1 MPTPIYSIPIF
12 NIEQARAV
20 ASVLL
25 GYLDAT
31 SPSDNVLT
39 ESQLAAIDSDEHKGI
54 SAAWCHLDAFLS
66 TQNNYMTTTICNIVS
81 VAGITAQQMWSSVA
95 GSHQRLWR
103 VQTGALILYRVTSKS
118 TRFEAET
125 YIFAATED
133 GIISDWIELAGSAE
147 GEHTHEDV
155 IAAHMKYLSNA

>member
-66 TQNNYMTTTICNIVS
+66 TQ
-81 VAGITAQQMWSSVA
+81 
-95 GSHQRLWR
+95 
-103 VQTGALILYRVTSKS
+103 
-118 TRFEAET
+118 
-125 YIFAATED
+125 D
-133 GIISDWIELAGSAE
+133 D
-147 GEHTHEDV
+147 
-155 IAAHMKYLSNA
+155 